1 MFKGRS
7 IIYLIFAVALIFI
20 VNYVGTHF
28 KQHFMD
34 EKNNDAELIQKFL
47 LNDSSLYGANKPKI
61 WIHTKYEINA
71 REWKDFG
78 SRNTYNLN
86 QPYIH
91 YTIQSVIDHNQKD
104 FYICLIDDESFS
116 KLIPDWDADVPT
128 MAEPNKTYF
137 RELGLMNLLK
147 IYGGMIVPDSFLCT
161 KPLWNFYKD
170 GISAKRPFVCEKT
183 NRTAGTFSSSQPT
196 NDSKISWK
204 KMLFVPDPYF
214 SGCEKKD
221 PTIDKLVE
229 HMKRALSKHDFTEE
243 RHFLGDVSKWCIEAI
258 ENGQMNLMLGQRI
271 GIKTQ
276 KRKTILVEELFEE
289 KALDLD
295 PSCVGIYI
303 PEDEI
308 LHRHKY
314 EWFAYISK
322 EDIFKV
328 NVILVKYMR
337 ANLERTNDMYYK
349 ETTDQDM
356 GPDLADTRYVMTL

>member
-1 MFKGRS
+1 MYDMFKGRN
-7 IIYLIFAVALIFI
+7 IVYLIFAVVLVFI
-20 VNYVGTHF
+20 ANYVGTHF
-28 KQHFMD
+28 KQHFVD
-34 EKNNDAELIQKFL
+34 EKDNSAELIQKYL
-47 LNDSSLYGANKPKI
+47 LNDSPLYGFNKPKI

-91 YTIQSVIDHNQKD
+91 YTIQSIIDHNQKD

-116 KLIPDWDADVPT
+116 KLIPGWDANVPT
-128 MAEPNKTYF
+128 MAEPLKTYF
-137 RELGLMNLLK
+137 RELALVNLLH
-147 IYGGMIVPDSFLCT
+147 IYGGMVVPDSFLCT

-183 NRTAGTFSSSQPT
+183 NRTCNLVQQ
-196 NDSKISWK
+196 NK
-204 KMLFVPDPYF
+204 KLLFIPDPYF
-214 SGCEKKD
+214 AGCAKNDE
-221 PTIDKLVE
+221 TMGQLVDF
-229 HMKRALSKHDFTEE
+229 MKNRLLKNDFTEE
-243 RHFLGDVSKWCIEAI
+243 RHFLGDVSQWCIEAI
-258 ENGQMNLMLGQRI
+258 ENGEMNLMLGQRI

-289 KALDLD
+289 KPLDLD

-314 EWFAYISK
+314 EWFAYVSK
-322 EDIFKV
+322 EDVLKV
-328 NVILVKYMR
+328 NAIIVKYMR
-337 ANLERTNDMYYK
+337 ANLERVNNMYYK
-349 ETTDQDM
+349 EMTAQDM
-356 GPDLADTRYVMTL
+356 GPGLADTRYVITL